1 MHMCETWTYL
11 RSMLINKIQFNEKT
25 INICD
30 INLTINTV
38 NTIEISR
45 NMDHIQIFTFLVSW
59 ILELII
65 MFAISP
71 ITKI

>member
-1 MHMCETWTYL
+1 MCETWTYL

-45 NMDHIQIFTFLVSW
+45 NMDHAQIFTFLVSW
-59 ILELII
+59 ILALIM